1 MVLSA
6 QDIQEQ
12 EKLAHIIK
20 YELYKKAKLIKT
32 ESRMVLGRDQEDE
45 EIGKL
50 WSECTNFQ
58 L

>member
-12 EKLAHIIK
+12 EKLAHVMK

-32 ESRMVLGRDQEDE
+32 ESRMVLGRD
-45 EIGKL
+45 
-50 WSECTNFQ
+50 
-58 L
+58 